1 MYCSK
6 CGKELKEPQDVCCGQ
21 VYIRRK
27 DDAIVIVDQHTAD
40 VIVVTGGLDKIKK
53 LEEETE

>member
-1 MYCSK
+1 MFCSS
-6 CGKELKEPQDVCCGQ
+6 CGKELKEPQDTCCDK

-40 VIVVTGGLDKIKK
+40 GVVV
-53 LEEETE
+53 EA

>member
-1 MYCSK
+1 MFCSQ
-6 CGKELKEPQDVCCGQ
+6 CGRKLEEPQDTCCEK

-40 VIVVTGGLDKIKK
+40 VIVTG
-53 LEEETE
+53 